1 MAISTEK
8 LKPASERFML
18 IKVTPGRYINDD
30 LSDDGGGEYSI
41 TFPFPY
47 IETVKRN
54 GTALTLVTSFTGN
67 DQYKWDGST
76 LTVKLAAAPSSTN
89 IVIAFYNIY
98 LTGTQARYFP
108 KDPESAESA
117 SNEVVEWLPRVDKYP
132 SISQTI
138 RNISE
143 GILSYSAS
151 SLSIINEGYYFDQ
164 YLTDNDSFSN
174 KDIRVWQCINTVD
187 NIQLVFAGK
196 IKNISYDSQRIS
208 FTVFDPFS
216 KFSQNAYMGDTDE
229 TAIFQRQAG
238 SFADLNPSNNGDPF
252 PYWTNEVFYNK
263 YIIAVNPPL
272 QYIRESPIGVCID
285 ADVGAVVSSSN
296 NRVYALCRVGPNGLK
311 TINFGT
317 TVRNANYSTRVG
329 LYFLT
334 GDNLKT
340 HDPIKNGAVYGYV
353 AYRGDTFTY
362 SGQNYNCVIENI
374 TAGSSNPPANLA
386 SISTYECPPT
396 IYHDSGGFIT
406 LLWWGEHYTWGKTE
420 LPSGN
425 YAVYV
430 TLNSGATSPETYWS
444 LDPIDPN
451 SQLIHYKLEPAD
463 TFTHAEFIEKLC
475 NDVGISVNAASFAAA
490 DASLSANVH
499 ISIPNINK
507 TTYRPISGYIE
518 DVLRSTGGYLTI
530 NKDFEAEYHLLD
542 TPAGTGEQVD
552 DTSILQGSLK
562 ESIDYND
569 IKTTI
574 IAKNPH
580 VPVETGEETFERVDS
595 LKSRHLN
602 EIDVTLE
609 LTHCLD
615 DISGRIDDLIALRS
629 SRKKGYSF
637 EVATQLVDS
646 IIGDDVTLSDRTA
659 NVKITNIQKN
669 GSKVSIDAEDLGDL

>member
-18 IKVTPGRYINDD
+18 IKVTPDRYINDD

-208 FTVFDPFS
+208 FTAFDPFS
-216 KFSQNAYMGDTDE
+216 KFSENAYFLDPDYEAFFLDSIYTSLVPNASG
-229 TAIFQRQAG
+229 
-238 SFADLNPSNNGDPF
+238 NPC
-252 PYWTNEVFYNK
+252 PYWTARSAHRLN
-263 YIIAVNPPL
+263 IALVSGPFLLPNFAEGSQATCIGYDALNPP
-272 QYIRESPIGVCID
+272 ST
-285 ADVGAVVSSSN
+285 SN
-296 NRVYALCRVGPNGLK
+296 NRSYALCRVGSGGLK
-311 TINFGT
+311 VLDFGT
-317 TVRNANYSTRVG
+317 TVRQVAYGSSAR
-329 LYFLT
+329 LYKIT
-334 GDNLKT
+334 GGNLKIGDQFT
-340 HDPIKNGAVYGYV
+340 YGGKYFMV
-353 AYRGDTFTY
+353 IYSGDDFTY
-362 SGQNYNCVIENI
+362 SGNTYDTIVYDTE
-374 TAGSSNPPANLA
+374 PAILGPF
-386 SISTYECPPT
+386 TLPPT
-396 IYHDSGGFIT
+396 DLAVVTPAETPPILFTEGLGDPSSPGQNAFA
-406 LLWWGEHYTWGKTE
+406 WGHEYTWGYISTE
-420 LPSGN
+420 GGN
-425 YAVYV
+425 KIITVS
-430 TLNSGATSPETYWS
+430 LNSGTSSPEYSKFLSGTA
-444 LDPIDPN
+444 LDPTSGALQYVVD
-451 SQLIHYKLEPAD
+451 PAD

-475 NDVGISVNAASFAAA
+475 DDVGIPVNAASFAAA

-499 ISIPNINK
+499 VSIPNINE

-542 TPAGTGEQVD
+542 SPAGTGEQVD

-580 VPVETGEETFERVDS
+580 YPLAIGEDGYIRDSS
-595 LKSRHLN
+595 LKSKYLN
-602 EIDVTLE
+602 EIDVT
-609 LTHCLD
+609 D
-615 DISGRIDDLIALRS
+615 RFKIISKEGL
-629 SRKKGYSF
+629 
-637 EVATQLVDS
+637 
-646 IIGDDVTLSDRTA
+646 
-659 NVKITNIQKN
+659 
-669 GSKVSIDAEDLGDL
+669 